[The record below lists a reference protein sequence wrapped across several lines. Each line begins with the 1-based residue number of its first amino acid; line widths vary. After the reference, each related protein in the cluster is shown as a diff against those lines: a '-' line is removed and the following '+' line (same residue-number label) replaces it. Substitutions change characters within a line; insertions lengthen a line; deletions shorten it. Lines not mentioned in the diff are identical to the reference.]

1 MSPNGVSTMSPDK
14 TLDRAI
20 QYPRSVFTGS
30 PIEIGCFRF
39 RSFNSAEVG
48 QARLRVKPGDDSR
61 VDVNLIE
68 KCSRQ
73 MPRRDSMKSPV
84 SPFGIF
90 SKNRP
95 FYRYFLMA
103 YRSMAE

>member
-48 QARLRVKPGDDSR
+48 QARLRVKPGDDSI
-61 VDVNLIE
+61 VGFNLIE
-68 KCSRQ
+68 KCSSAHAFSAFERRLIDPRQ
-73 MPRRDSMKSPV
+73 RAPSGQTGADQAARAWTR
-84 SPFGIF
+84 
-90 SKNRP
+90 
-95 FYRYFLMA
+95 
-103 YRSMAE
+103 

>member
-48 QARLRVKPGDDSR
+48 QARLRVKPGNDSG
-61 VDVNLIE
+61 VGVNLIVKNASLIAE
-68 KCSRQ
+68 VGQARLRCALLQDEVANFSQPSRW
-73 MPRRDSMKSPV
+73 
-84 SPFGIF
+84 
-90 SKNRP
+90 
-95 FYRYFLMA
+95 
-103 YRSMAE
+103 